1 MRNAVEDNQSS
12 GQQEHFEILPMFST
26 RDKGMRMTVLRPGR
40 RVGRAAPLLPWL
52 LTAMVL
58 WAMTGTVLFG
68 TLLGLA
74 PTPAIG
80 TLLGHPVAV
89 GAAVVLL
96 FAAIIA
102 TTGLYSRAAGQF
114 GQRSAAGLFA
124 MLAVTGGLA
133 ADAGVLLLWMRIMD
147 SSRPFD
153 FKTIATSPTVPP
165 ELGAIAGA
173 GFALLAAIVLLRLSG
188 SVAHARRRQT
198 DIERLRMEG
207 LSFAGTLTTRRFTNS
222 WLYSFPMFKV
232 EIGYIVDGM
241 PRVFSAHMLTSAD
254 RVPIVGS
261 RMLVLTDDRGTSHVE
276 LDPSNGA
283 EFEPD
288 VNKYAASHD

>member
-124 MLAVTGGLA
+124 MLAVTGGL
-133 ADAGVLLLWMRIMD
+133 LRMRESSCSGCGSWILRAP
-147 SSRPFD
+147 STSRP
-153 FKTIATSPTVPP
+153 
-165 ELGAIAGA
+165 L
-173 GFALLAAIVLLRLSG
+173 
-188 SVAHARRRQT
+188 RRR
-198 DIERLRMEG
+198 
-207 LSFAGTLTTRRFTNS
+207 RRFRRSSAPSPEPALPS
-222 WLYSFPMFKV
+222 WP
-232 EIGYIVDGM
+232 
-241 PRVFSAHMLTSAD
+241 
-254 RVPIVGS
+254 
-261 RMLVLTDDRGTSHVE
+261 
-276 LDPSNGA
+276 PSC
-283 EFEPD
+283 
-288 VNKYAASHD
+288 S